1 MVGLEAGL
9 ADDGLPEIWPRLRFL
24 TTRVGFSPAAIA
36 CRFPR
41 AEFEGALSDVE
52 PRSAFAAGCCG
63 IACAGAVRGVGR
75 VT

>member
-9 ADDGLPEIWPRLRFL
+9 ADDGLPGICPRFLFL

-41 AEFEGALSDVE
+41 AEFEGALEDVE
-52 PRSAFAAGCCG
+52 PRSALAAG
-63 IACAGAVRGVGR
+63 IDCAGAVRAVGR
-75 VT
+75 AA

>member
-9 ADDGLPEIWPRLRFL
+9 AVGLPGIWPRLRFF

-41 AEFEGALSDVE
+41 AEFEGALADVE
-52 PRSAFAAGCCG
+52 PRSALGAGRCG